1 MRIMQANMYNIEK
14 LGETLGDAATDI
26 GLRILVAIAIYIVG
40 RFAISKLLKAM
51 TKLKGISR
59 VDVTAQTYIFNV
71 TKTVLYVA
79 LAVTIVAELGVP
91 MSSIVALLAAL
102 GATIGLAAQGALSNF
117 AGGLMLLIFRPFSV
131 GDYIEYGE
139 DQGFVRSISLVYTVI
154 RTFDNRIISIPNG
167 ALMNSRVVNTTAEK
181 LRRADIRIDIASG
194 EDPERVRAV
203 MLETVAGFE
212 EALSEPEPVVA
223 ATDSVTDGVTY
234 TLRVW
239 TDTSDYWTVLE
250 GLQEKVPAA
259 LDKAGIRRAAV
270 PVRLR
275 DNSKNG
281 D

>member
-1 MRIMQANMYNIEK
+1 MQANVYNIEK
-14 LGETLGDAATDI
+14 LGETLGDAAADI
-26 GLRILVAIAIYIVG
+26 GLRILVAAAIYIVG

-59 VDVTAQTYIFNV
+59 VDITAQTYIFNV

-91 MSSIVALLAAL
+91 MSSIIALLAAL
-102 GATIGLAAQGALSNF
+102 SATIGLAAQGALSNF

-131 GDYIEYGE
+131 GDYIVYGE
-139 DQGFVRSISLVYTVI
+139 DQGFVRSISLVYTII

-212 EALSEPEPVVA
+212 EALREPEPEVA

-259 LDKAGIRRAAV
+259 LDKAGIRRPAV

>member
-1 MRIMQANMYNIEK
+1 MQANVYNIEK
-14 LGETLGDAATDI
+14 LGETLGDAAADI
-26 GLRILVAIAIYIVG
+26 GLRILVAAAIYIVG

-59 VDVTAQTYIFNV
+59 VDITAQTYIFNV

-91 MSSIVALLAAL
+91 MSSIIALLAAL
-102 GATIGLAAQGALSNF
+102 SATIGLAAQGALSNF

-131 GDYIEYGE
+131 GDYIVYGE

-212 EALSEPEPVVA
+212 EALREPEPEVA
-223 ATDSVTDGVTY
+223 ATGSVTDGVTY

-259 LDKAGIRRAAV
+259 LDKAGIRRPAV

>member
-1 MRIMQANMYNIEK
+1 MQANVYNIEK
-14 LGETLGDAATDI
+14 LGETLGDAAADI
-26 GLRILVAIAIYIVG
+26 GLRILVAAAIYIVG

-59 VDVTAQTYIFNV
+59 VDITAQTYIFNV

-91 MSSIVALLAAL
+91 MSSIIALLAAL

-131 GDYIEYGE
+131 GDYIVYGE

-154 RTFDNRIISIPNG
+154 RTFDNSIISIPNG

-212 EALSEPEPVVA
+212 EALREPEPVVA

-259 LDKAGIRRAAV
+259 LDKAGIRRPAV